1 MQKML
6 MEDIG
11 LEQACTQL
19 TWLFLSS
26 NPIRPETSMRLIEDA
41 RMSSTPMV
49 FILSFLYYHYHF
61 WQHVTFIVFCSNAP
75 KFDLNEVQLDDSA
88 SNSSDNLETCHSTA
102 RSLHIFGIYFDISP
116 GFHTEEAKQQVT
128 K

>member
-1 MQKML
+1 PGTRLYSMQKML

-11 LEQACTQL
+11 SEQASTQLL

-41 RMSSTPMV
+41 RMSS
-49 FILSFLYYHYHF
+49 L
-61 WQHVTFIVFCSNAP
+61 QCNAP

-88 SNSSDNLETCHSTA
+88 SNSSDNLETCHSTT
-102 RSLHIFGIYFDISP
+102 RSLRIFGRVPHRRSKTSS
-116 GFHTEEAKQQVT
+116 H
-128 K
+128 

>member
-11 LEQACTQL
+11 SEQASTQLL

-41 RMSSTPMV
+41 RMSS
-49 FILSFLYYHYHF
+49 LQ
-61 WQHVTFIVFCSNAP
+61 W
-75 KFDLNEVQLDDSA
+75 
-88 SNSSDNLETCHSTA
+88 
-102 RSLHIFGIYFDISP
+102 
-116 GFHTEEAKQQVT
+116 
-128 K
+128 